1 MDKGRRLRQYERE
14 RIDNVVQKKEEEEKI
29 IEESVEK
36 YMDKGRI
43 QYEKERTEI
52 VGEEGRRREG

>member
-1 MDKGRRLRQYERE
+1 MDKGRRQYERE
-14 RIDNVVQKKEEEEKI
+14 RIDNVVQKKKEEDKI
-29 IEESVEK
+29 IEESFKK

-52 VGEEGRRREG
+52 EGEEGGRREDN